1 MKHSKRR
8 KQLWN
13 EFIGQAAAFSLMAVS
28 IALLWRDNPL
38 LFIVVL
44 VEGLAALGL
53 WHDRYDLGF
62 FLVIG
67 VLGSLAEAWFVR
79 FGVWR
84 YGNPTFLGLPLWFP
98 VAFGTAA
105 LIGGRLVRTIT
116 AIWEQAR
123 VSRASK
129 E

>member
-1 MKHSKRR
+1 MKRS
-8 KQLWN
+8 KQLWS
-13 EFIGQAAAFSLMAVS
+13 ELAREVAVFSLMAAS
-28 IALLWRDNPL
+28 IAILWRNNPL
-38 LFIVVL
+38 LFFVVL
-44 VEGLAALGL
+44 VVGLAALGL

-67 VLGSLAEAWFVR
+67 VLGSLAEAWFVH

-84 YGNPTFLGLPLWFP
+84 YGNPTLLGLPLWFP

-116 AIWEQAR
+116 EMWEQAR
-123 VSRASK
+123 PSRAPRG
-129 E
+129 